1 MRKMIPLIL
10 LLILGGLSL
19 LSTLALAQ
27 SSGGSYTITKSTID
41 GGGGLSAGGA
51 YILNGTVGQ
60 PDASLQVHTGGPY
73 QLRGGFWSRVT
84 DLIFKDSFETE

>member
-1 MRKMIPLIL
+1 MRTRIFFII

-27 SSGGSYTITKSTID
+27 PSGGSYTLTKSTID

-51 YILNGTVGQ
+51 YTLNGTVGQ

-73 QLRGGFWSRVT
+73 QLRGGFWGRLT
-84 DLIFKDSFETE
+84 DLIFKDSFETD